1 MQKKVY
7 RVFDIETKKFV
18 FKGDRKQIAV
28 FIKHP
33 SLLTGDRIQERRIY
47 EGRYLMELEGD
58 PYAELLSLKKRKK
71 KEKPKQKEALPSWAN
86 GSKTFYQKVMDAY
99 FVLKSS
105 GNCALA
111 NEDIGQ
117 EFIQPLKEMGM
128 DAEVR
133 ATKGKYVDWK
143 GRAQYFDILERC

>member
-1 MQKKVY
+1 MWNKVY

-18 FKGDRKQIAV
+18 FKGTRKEIAV

-47 EGRYLMELEGD
+47 EGRYLMQKDEPFED
-58 PYAELLSLKKRKK
+58 ILKPRKRKK
-71 KEKPKQKEALPSWAN
+71 PKKQEPLPSWAN
-86 GSKTFYQKVMDAY
+86 GSKAFYQKVMDAY

-133 ATKGKYVDWK
+133 ATKGKFVDWK
-143 GRAQYFDILERC
+143 GRAEYFDILERC